1 MAGKTKAKKDKPEE
15 QEKKGP
21 KVRVRSFPTKG
32 AHGGMQLLLAE
43 DVANLGKIG
52 DVVEVRHGY
61 GRNYLLPRGLA
72 TKVTQHN
79 LKLIEQ
85 HKEKIRRARE
95 AKLADLRVMAEQI
108 ARVTVT
114 IEANATEEGHL
125 YGSVGPA
132 EVAKGLKGLNLSIE
146 PDMIRMEGAIK
157 EANAVYE
164 VDVHLAPEVQT
175 KVKVLIIGIVE
186 KQPGT

>member
-1 MAGKTKAKKDKPEE
+1 MAAKTAKAEKNKPK
-15 QEKKGP
+15 EKP
-21 KVRVRSFPTKG
+21 QRVRSFPKKG
-32 AHGGMQLLLAE
+32 PHGGMQLILAE
-43 DVANLGKIG
+43 DVPNLGKIG
-52 DVVEVRHGY
+52 EVVEVRAGY

-72 TKVTQHN
+72 TEVSDHN
-79 LKLIEQ
+79 LRLIEQ
-85 HKEKIRRARE
+85 HKEKVRRARE

-132 EVAKGLKGLNLSIE
+132 EIAKGLKGLNLNVDA
-146 PDMIRMEGAIK
+146 DMVRMEGAIK

-164 VDVHLAPEVQT
+164 IDVHLAPEVQT
-175 KVKVLIIGIVE
+175 KVKVLVIGVTE
-186 KQPGT
+186 KP